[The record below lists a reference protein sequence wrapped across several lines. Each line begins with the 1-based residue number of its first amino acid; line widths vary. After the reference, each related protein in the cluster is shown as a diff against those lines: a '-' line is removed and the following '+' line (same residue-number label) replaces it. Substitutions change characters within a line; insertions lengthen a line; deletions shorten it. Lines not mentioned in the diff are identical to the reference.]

1 MIPRCPTRVLA
12 TLLAVVCL
20 QASVTSEAFASLPV
34 LTQILPRGVQRGAQH
49 TLTFVGMRLEDAEEI
64 LFYDEG
70 FRIVDFKV
78 IDSKKVEVTV
88 EVDPGCRLG
97 EHMVQIRARTGVTG
111 YRIIQVEAYPAVA
124 EQEVENNHRRTC
136 LLYTS
141 PSPRDS

>member
-1 MIPRCPTRVLA
+1 MAVDHPSVGFRLRFIFLRPARRSLLLIEVMIPRCPTRVLA

-64 LFYDEG
+64 LFYD
-70 FRIVDFKV
+70 
-78 IDSKKVEVTV
+78 
-88 EVDPGCRLG
+88 
-97 EHMVQIRARTGVTG
+97 
-111 YRIIQVEAYPAVA
+111 
-124 EQEVENNHRRTC
+124 C

-141 PSPRDS
+141 PSPRDRTRSRMPSSA